1 MGEASCQESQSAMT
15 KDIPAAPPKPAIP
28 KAKRQI
34 MHKAAALF
42 AERGFGGV
50 GISEVGDVAGL
61 GKGALYY
68 HIGSKEEL
76 LFDIMTDYM
85 LQLNAAGAEI
95 LQTIPGTQDRVAALS
110 ASFMD
115 TMFANRSEMTVC
127 FREVHS
133 LGQDKRTTVHGLHA
147 DYQRIWERCFAEG
160 AAAGQCRD
168 VPRLQTKALLGM
180 YFYSFLWVRVDGTAT
195 SAEIAR
201 TFSDIVLGAI
211 GIADR

>member
-1 MGEASCQESQSAMT
+1 MT
-15 KDIPAAPPKPAIP
+15 KDIPAAPPKPVPP
-28 KAKRQI
+28 KPVIAKTKRQI
-34 MHKAAALF
+34 MHKAAELF

-85 LQLNAAGAEI
+85 LQLNTAGAEI

-115 TMFANRSEMTVC
+115 TMFANRPEMTVC

-133 LGQDKRTTVHGLHA
+133 LGSDKRTTVHGLHA

-160 AAAGQCRD
+160 AAAGQCHE

-180 YFYSFLWVRVDGTAT
+180 YFYSFLWVRTDGTAS
-195 SAEIAR
+195 SADIAR
-201 TFSDIVLGAI
+201 TFCDIVLGAI